1 MILMNSNC
9 LFVDSLILFVP
20 LVILCLSVSEQNIP
34 LTLLLGSSCSLYVP
48 KQVEQIISKTG
59 QEKMYLIDK
68 RLIYLTFFCGRW
80 SEKNIPNTLFTL
92 DLIRKKIL
100 FLILCFRLKKGFFGL
115 GQYPVNQFFFSR
127 HYF

>member
-1 MILMNSNC
+1 MNSNS

-68 RLIYLTFFCGRW
+68 RLIYLTFFCGR
-80 SEKNIPNTLFTL
+80 
-92 DLIRKKIL
+92 
-100 FLILCFRLKKGFFGL
+100 
-115 GQYPVNQFFFSR
+115 
-127 HYF
+127 